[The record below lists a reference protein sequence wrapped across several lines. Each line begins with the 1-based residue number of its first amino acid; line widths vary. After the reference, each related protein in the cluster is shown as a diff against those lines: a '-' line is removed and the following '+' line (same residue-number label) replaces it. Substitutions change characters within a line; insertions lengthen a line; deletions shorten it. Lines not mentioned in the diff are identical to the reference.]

1 MMAQSGPA
9 MQLRLMSATHVI
21 ELRPRPVDPELCQ
34 KSLTVM
40 LHPSL
45 GGKKKEEARNLMVL
59 LMS

>member
-1 MMAQSGPA
+1 